1 MMHLPKY
8 LHTPPPLRRQNASDD
23 LLLQCVHHINKSA
36 RELLAE
42 LGAPMEGSLTTQPP
56 QNNFTKLD
64 SLMLALPTSKRVA
77 EYEVLWAV
85 EDLIG
90 SCKTWPRWVAK
101 IFWMKKLNNA
111 DALRLVTFCLGN
123 ALPPHVLFQW
133 LRVRG
138 VALHWQKLH
147 THMRL
152 VKDSMGLD
160 GPTQYFY
167 YDLRAQEYCFMNGLP
182 RNFITKGV
190 KGHNVEQG
198 TKASLPSP

>member
-1 MMHLPKY
+1 MENLQQQEHCHQSPEPHFENSTLV
-8 LHTPPPLRRQNASDD
+8 TISPLSKRDTRM
-23 LLLQCVHHINKSA
+23 LK
-36 RELLAE
+36 
-42 LGAPMEGSLTTQPP
+42 LTTSMRLQ
-56 QNNFTKLD
+56 
-64 SLMLALPTSKRVA
+64 
-77 EYEVLWAV
+77 EHEVLWAV

-160 GPTQYFY
+160 GPT
-167 YDLRAQEYCFMNGLP
+167 

>member
-42 LGAPMEGSLTTQPP
+42 LGAPMERSLTTQPP

-138 VALHWQKLH
+138 VALHWPKFH
-147 THMRL
+147 ADMSA
-152 VKDSMGLD
+152 VKKSMGLD
-160 GPTQYFY
+160 GPTKYFY
-167 YDLRAQEYCFMNGLP
+167 WDLRTQEYCFMNGLP
-182 RNFITKGV
+182 RNNLTMAV
-190 KGHNVEQG
+190 KD
-198 TKASLPSP
+198 PSIPAPP

>member
-1 MMHLPKY
+1 M
-8 LHTPPPLRRQNASDD
+8 RQNASDD

-42 LGAPMEGSLTTQPP
+42 LGAPMERSLTTQPP

-138 VALHWQKLH
+138 VALHWPKLH
-147 THMRL
+147 TRMRL

-160 GPTQYFY
+160 GPTEYFY
-167 YDLRAQEYCFMNGLP
+167 WDLRTREYCFMNGLP
-182 RNFITKGV
+182 RNNLTMTV
-190 KGHNVEQG
+190 KD
-198 TKASLPSP
+198 PSIPTPP

>member
-1 MMHLPKY
+1 MENLQQQEHCHQSPEPHFENSTLV
-8 LHTPPPLRRQNASDD
+8 TISPLSKRDTRM
-23 LLLQCVHHINKSA
+23 LK
-36 RELLAE
+36 
-42 LGAPMEGSLTTQPP
+42 LTTSMRLQ
-56 QNNFTKLD
+56 
-64 SLMLALPTSKRVA
+64 
-77 EYEVLWAV
+77 EHEVLWAV

-160 GPTQYFY
+160 GPAKHFY